1 MPLYDYKCKSC
12 DELFEK
18 NVKIAQ
24 MNEPQEC
31 PYCGKEDSEKFI
43 GGAPAL
49 GDPVRLGLV
58 KPSDGFRDVLRNIAD
73 RTPGGSVM
81 RNNSSYL

>member
-1 MPLYDYKCKSC
+1 MPTYDYKCKSC

-31 PYCGKEDSEKFI
+31 PYCGVSDSEKFI

-49 GDPVRLGLV
+49 GDPVRLGIRRI
-58 KPSDGFRDVLRNIAD
+58 DNGFKETLQRIDSL
-73 RTPGGSVM
+73 TPGSTLKD
-81 RNNSSYL
+81 NSRYL